1 MMGVWSSPKDYV
13 MYHDQETIIICHPR
27 SFGFMY
33 SFAWIANGA
42 SVVLSK
48 FGKNLFIIDI
58 IVMMGFD
65 DGKTK
70 KN

>member
-1 MMGVWSSPKDYV
+1 
-13 MYHDQETIIICHPR
+13 
-27 SFGFMY
+27 MY

-42 SVVLSK
+42 SIVLSK